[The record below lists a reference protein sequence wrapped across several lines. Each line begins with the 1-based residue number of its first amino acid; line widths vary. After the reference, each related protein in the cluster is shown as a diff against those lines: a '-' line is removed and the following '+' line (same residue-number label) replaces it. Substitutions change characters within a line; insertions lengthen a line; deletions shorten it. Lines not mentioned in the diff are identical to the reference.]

1 MRITKVVECMILKIV
16 IKYIF
21 DTKLETMKMKKQSLR
36 MLPLIICATILFS
49 CNINSSEVKQSD
61 STIVKTTNPEK
72 ELIKSNI
79 NEPQTC
85 YVFDNGKD
93 KIEMQITITNNV
105 VNGQLN
111 YNYFQKDKN
120 SGTIEGKMF
129 GDTLFANYNFMS
141 EGKESKRDVVFLKR
155 GENFVEGYGDINP
168 STGNPDLSERSAIK
182 FGNDFILEKRD
193 CKLE

>member
-1 MRITKVVECMILKIV
+1 
-16 IKYIF
+16 
-21 DTKLETMKMKKQSLR
+21 MKRVNQPYR
-36 MLPLIICATILFS
+36 MLSLIIYATILFS
-49 CNINSSEVKQSD
+49 CNSNSNEVNQND
-61 STIVKTTNPEK
+61 STIIKTTNLEK
-72 ELIKSNI
+72 EKTKSNI

-120 SGTIEGKMF
+120 SGTIEGKMIS
-129 GDTLFANYNFMS
+129 DTLFANYTFMS

-155 GENFVEGYGDINP
+155 GDNFVEGYGNINP
-168 STGNPDLSERSAIK
+168 ATGEPDLSNKSAIK